1 MLKKI
6 LKATGIFLLVLIVAL
21 FAAPFLFKDKIKQL
35 VVKTINENVDAKVAF
50 EDVDLSLFKSFPQAN
65 VTIDKLSIINK
76 APFEGDTLLYSG
88 EVNLQMSIKELFK
101 GEGEPMNIESFSSTN
116 AVVNILFD
124 KNGLG
129 NFDIAIKDEK
139 DKKSN
144 SESKPFA
151 MNIQNYEIKNMRF
164 TYFDERSKVKMVIDS
179 LNHTGK
185 GNFAQSKLDL
195 DTKTTAKVSLDMDKT
210 NYMKNIKLDLTAV
223 LGIDLDKSKYTFL
236 KNEALI
242 NQLPLKFNGF
252 IQMVEAGQEYDL
264 TFETPT
270 SSFKNFLGVIPE
282 AYAGNL
288 NTVKTTGDFRVSGFA
303 KGLLSDTTIPKFN
316 LEIASNNASF
326 KYPDLPKSVENIVI
340 DTKIINETG
349 NMNDTYVN
357 LDKLSFR
364 IDKDVFNAKANV
376 RNIMDNPLVDAKLN
390 GTINLSNVS
399 KAYPVKLDT
408 PLSGILKADVATKF
422 DMKSVE
428 TNNYDKI
435 QASGNASITGFKYV
449 DTDKKAYAINT
460 AVAQF
465 SNQKI
470 DLKQLDVTTGK
481 TDLKVNGTLENF
493 LGYAFKNQELRGNFT
508 MKSNQFLVSDFMTK
522 TETTVNNK
530 TTRTEAVKIPKLINV
545 TLNASA
551 NTVVYDNLNLKDVSG
566 KIIVK
571 DEAVTLQNI
580 KTSIFNG
587 LITAN
592 GNVST
597 KTAKPTFKMDL
608 GLASVDINQTFTQL
622 DMLKKIA
629 PIADAISGKLNSKIN
644 LSGTLDAKEMT
655 PDLNT
660 LSGDLFGQLLSTTIN
675 SKNSAVLSKLDDN
688 VKFIDLSKL
697 NLNDLKANLTFEN
710 GKVNVKPFDIK
721 YQDIKVNVGGQHGFD
736 QTMNYNIKFDVP
748 AKYLG
753 TDANKLIAK
762 LTPAEASKLENI
774 PITAILTGNFKNP
787 KVSTDMQQAVTK
799 LATELVKSQKD
810 KLINQ
815 GTSAL
820 GNLLGGNKAKD
831 TTKTTTTTPK
841 EDVKNKVTEGIKG
854 LFNKKK
860 KE

>member
-6 LKATGIFLLVLIVAL
+6 LKAVGIFLLVLIVAL
-21 FAAPFLFKDKIKQL
+21 FAAPFLFKDKIKEL
-35 VVKTINENVDAKVAF
+35 VVKSINENVDAKVAF
-50 EDVDLSLFKSFPQAN
+50 EDVDLSLFKSFPKAN
-65 VTIDKLSIINK
+65 VTIAKLSIINK
-76 APFEGDTLLYSG
+76 APFAGDTLFYSG
-88 EVNLQMSIKELFK
+88 EVNLKMSIKELFK
-101 GEGEPMNIESFSSTN
+101 GDGEPMNLESFSSKN

-129 NFDIAIKDEK
+129 NFDIAIKDDKEK
-139 DKKSN
+139 KDDSK
-144 SESKPFA
+144 SKPFA
-151 MNIQNYEIKNMRF
+151 MNIQNYEIENLRF

-185 GNFAQSKLDL
+185 GNFAASKLDL

-210 NYMKNIKLDLTAV
+210 NYMKNVKLDLTAV
-223 LGIDLDKSKYTFL
+223 LGIDLENSKYTF
-236 KNEALI
+236 KDNKALI
-242 NQLPLKFNGF
+242 NQLPLEFNGF
-252 IQMVEAGQEYDL
+252 IQMKEEGQEYDL
-264 TFETPT
+264 TFKTPT

-288 NTVKTTGDFRVSGFA
+288 ANVKTTGDFKVSGFA
-303 KGLLSDTTIPKFN
+303 KGMLTETTIPKFS

-326 KYPDLPKSVENIVI
+326 KYPDLPKSVDNIVI

-364 IDKDVFNAKANV
+364 IDQDVFNAKANV
-376 RNIMDNPLVDAKLN
+376 RNIMDNPVVDAKLN
-390 GTINLSNVS
+390 GTINLGNVS

-428 TNNYDKI
+428 TNNYQNI

-449 DTDKKAYAINT
+449 DADKKAYAINT

-522 TETTVNNK
+522 TKTTVNNK
-530 TTRTEAVKIPKLINV
+530 TTTTEAVKIPKLINV

-622 DMLKKIA
+622 EMLKKIA
-629 PIADAISGKLNSKIN
+629 PIADAINGKLNSKIN
-644 LSGTLDAKEMT
+644 LSGTLDPKEMT

-762 LTPAEASKLENI
+762 LTPAEANKLENI
-774 PITAILTGNFKNP
+774 PVTAILTGNFKNP
-787 KVSTDMQQAVTK
+787 KVSTDVQQAITK

-810 KLINQ
+810 KLITQ

-820 GNLLGGNKAKD
+820 GNLLGGNKPKD

-854 LFNKKK
+854 LFGKKK

>member
-6 LKATGIFLLVLIVAL
+6 LKAVGIFLLVLIVAL
-21 FAAPFLFKDKIKQL
+21 FAAPFLFKDKIKEL
-35 VVKTINENVDAKVAF
+35 VVKSINENVDAKVAF
-50 EDVDLSLFKSFPQAN
+50 EDVDLSLFKSFPKAN
-65 VTIDKLSIINK
+65 VTIAKLSIINK
-76 APFEGDTLLYSG
+76 APFAGDTLFYSG
-88 EVNLQMSIKELFK
+88 EVNLKMSIKELFK
-101 GEGEPMNIESFSSTN
+101 GDGEPMNLESFSSKN

-129 NFDIAIKDEK
+129 NFDIAIKDDKEK
-139 DKKSN
+139 KDDSK
-144 SESKPFA
+144 SKPFA
-151 MNIQNYEIKNMRF
+151 MNIQNYEIENLRF

-185 GNFAQSKLDL
+185 GNFAASKLDL

-210 NYMKNIKLDLTAV
+210 NYMKNVKLDLTAV
-223 LGIDLDKSKYTFL
+223 LGIDLENSKYTF
-236 KNEALI
+236 KDNKALI

-288 NTVKTTGDFRVSGFA
+288 NPVKTTGDFRVSGFA

-326 KYPDLPKSVENIVI
+326 KYPDLPKSVDNIVI

-349 NMNDTYVN
+349 NMKDTYVN

-364 IDKDVFNAKANV
+364 IDQDVFNAKANV

-390 GTINLSNVS
+390 GTINLGNVS

-408 PLSGILKADVATKF
+408 PLSGILKADIATKF

-449 DTDKKAYAINT
+449 DADKKAYAINT

-530 TTRTEAVKIPKLINV
+530 TTTTEAVKIPKLINV

-551 NTVVYDNLNLKDVSG
+551 NTVIYDNLNLKDVSG

-597 KTAKPTFKMDL
+597 KTAKPTFNMDL

-629 PIADAISGKLNSKIN
+629 PIADAINGKLNSKIN

-655 PDLNT
+655 PDLST

-675 SKNSAVLSKLDDN
+675 SKNSTVLNKLDEN

-697 NLNDLKANLTFEN
+697 NLNDLKANLTFKD

-762 LTPAEASKLENI
+762 LTPAEANKLENI
-774 PITAILTGNFKNP
+774 PVTAILTGNFKNP
-787 KVSTDMQQAVTK
+787 KVSTDVQQAITK

-815 GTSAL
+815 GTNAL
-820 GNLLGGNKAKD
+820 GNLLGGNKPKD

-841 EDVKNKVTEGIKG
+841 EDVKTKVTEGIKG